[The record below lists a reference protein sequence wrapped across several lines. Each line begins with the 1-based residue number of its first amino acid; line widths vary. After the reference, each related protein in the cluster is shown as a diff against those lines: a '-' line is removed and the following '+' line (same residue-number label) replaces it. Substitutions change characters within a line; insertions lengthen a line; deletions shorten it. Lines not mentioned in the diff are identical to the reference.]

1 MNNIQAFGSS
11 YEVPGSNG
19 QLESS
24 ALLSLINMDDEQWL
38 LTTAKISGR
47 VGADIDPAYVRNV
60 AYLRAYLEGATACIN
75 ARLVLPT
82 QLIDAEA
89 VILLEAAKYAAD
101 TVKRLRALDEEM
113 AMVDEF

>member
-1 MNNIQAFGSS
+1 MNTTEAFGLT
-11 YEVPGSNG
+11 YDVPCSNG

-75 ARLVLPT
+75 ARLVLPSR
-82 QLIDAEA
+82 LADAEA
-89 VILLEAAKYAAD
+89 VILLEVAKYAAD
-101 TVKRLRALDEEM
+101 TVKRLRQLDEEM